1 MKGFFKT
8 YRLFV
13 TKWLSLLLIALFSA
27 AIFAN
32 PQVRI
37 YNDPIHLSPTESS
50 DKQSSEGVHVGEKKA
65 EGISEALSGDIQ
77 KQNTPDS
84 TKLPLDQQIKRIDA
98 EILLLKAELARKNGI
113 PSHVRAYLD
122 SLGAVDK
129 ALISPEMQL
138 RIESLQQYLQQSPL
152 VSPQEA
158 NDALPFKFGAQNIA
172 VLLPLTGDY
181 SEIGLAIQKGIQ
193 EGFPNTKLKFYDTEV
208 FDSMLELWNLMKLTQ
223 PTFIIGP
230 LRPGKAQVL
239 NDLDTQVPTLLLNQI
254 DNPKSYVRCLSLSR
268 EGYVPVLVKQ
278 LVEHQFK
285 GVSVIVDSSQASQDL
300 LKSFETFWSDYV
312 EKHPDTTRSFRIHIQ
327 QVDKSMDQAVGH
339 LVNASQS
346 NIRKSWLQ
354 KVIKHKL
361 HFDERSRQDL
371 DVVVSFVSARQGVQV
386 SPLLNFYHLG
396 TVQHYWLPSKLPTVK
411 DFNKS
416 MSYWRNTYALLPRYF
431 ADQVRAYAKGSLESE
446 QQVGI
451 FHAFG
456 SLAAKVAQ
464 SINDSSVRSLPSI
477 LGEVMLD
484 EHRSATILPEEFWLN
499 KGSFSVVQLP

>member
-1 MKGFFKT
+1 MK
-8 YRLFV
+8 
-13 TKWLSLLLIALFSA
+13 WPSLLLTVLFSA
-27 AIFAN
+27 ATFAN

-37 YNDPIHLSPTESS
+37 YNDPMHLSPADSS
-50 DKQSSEGVHVGEKKA
+50 DTSARESTNAEEKKA
-65 EGISEALSGDIQ
+65 GEVSEALSGDLP
-77 KQNTPDS
+77 KQSSSDHA
-84 TKLPLDQQIKRIDA
+84 KLPLDLQIKRIDA

-129 ALISPEMQL
+129 AVISPEMQL
-138 RIESLQQYLQQSPL
+138 RIEGLQQYLQQTS
-152 VSPQEA
+152 STSIQDD
-158 NDALPFKFGAQNIA
+158 NSDALPFNFDGQNIA

-181 SEIGLAIQKGIQ
+181 SQIGLAIQKGIQ
-193 EGFPNTKLKFYDTEV
+193 EAFPNTKLKFYDTEV
-208 FDSMLELWNLMKLTQ
+208 FDSMLELWNLMKLSQ

-239 NDLDTQVPTLLLNQI
+239 NDLDTKVPTLLLNQI
-254 DNPKSYVRCLSLSR
+254 DSPKSYVRCLSLSR

-285 GVSVIVDSSQASQDL
+285 GISVIVDSSKASQDL
-300 LKSFETFWSDYV
+300 LQSFETVWADYA
-312 EKHPDTTRSFRIHIQ
+312 EKYPDTTKSFRIHIQ
-327 QVDKSMDQAVGH
+327 QIGQSMDQGVGN

-371 DVVVSFVSARQGVQV
+371 DAVVSFVSARQAVQV

-416 MSYWRNTYALLPRYF
+416 MSYWRNTYALLPKYF
-431 ADQVRAYAKGSLESE
+431 VDQVRAFAKGSLEDD

-464 SINDSSVRSLPSI
+464 SINDSSVRSLPSE

-484 EHRSATILPEEFWLN
+484 EHRAPVILPEEFWLN
-499 KGSFSVVQLP
+499 KGSFSVVQFR

>member
-1 MKGFFKT
+1 M
-8 YRLFV
+8 
-13 TKWLSLLLIALFSA
+13 KWLSLLLTLLFSA
-27 AIFAN
+27 AILAN

-37 YNDPIHLSPTESS
+37 YNDSIHLSPA
-50 DKQSSEGVHVGEKKA
+50 DSSEKPSTSSESANAEGKKA
-65 EGISEALSGDIQ
+65 GEASGALSGDL
-77 KQNTPDS
+77 PRESSDS
-84 TKLPLDQQIKRIDA
+84 TKLPLDLQIKRIDA

-129 ALISPEMQL
+129 AAISHEMQL
-138 RIESLQQYLQQSPL
+138 RIEGLQQYLQQTAST
-152 VSPQEA
+152 SIQD
-158 NDALPFKFGAQNIA
+158 NSDALPFNFDGQNIA

-181 SEIGLAIQKGIQ
+181 SQIGLAIQKGIQ
-193 EGFPNTKLKFYDTEV
+193 EAFPNTKLKFYDTEV
-208 FDSMLELWNLMKLTQ
+208 FDSMLDLWNLMKLSQ

-239 NDLDTQVPTLLLNQI
+239 NDLDTKVPTLLLNQI
-254 DNPKSYVRCLSLSR
+254 DSPKSYVRCLSLSR

-285 GVSVIVDSSQASQDL
+285 GISVIVDSSTASQDL
-300 LKSFETFWSDYV
+300 LQSFETVWADYA
-312 EKHPDTTRSFRIHIQ
+312 EKYPDTTKSFRVHIQ
-327 QVDKSMDQAVGH
+327 QVDHSMDQAVGD

-346 NIRKSWLQ
+346 NIRKNWLQ
-354 KVIKHKL
+354 TVIKHKL

-371 DVVVSFVSARQGVQV
+371 DAVVSFVSARQAVQV

-416 MSYWRNTYALLPRYF
+416 MSYWRNTYALLPKYF
-431 ADQVRAYAKGSLESE
+431 VDQVRAFAKGSLKDD

-464 SINDSSVRSLPSI
+464 SINDSSVRSLPSE

-484 EHRSATILPEEFWLN
+484 EHRAPVILPEEFWLN
-499 KGSFSVVQLP
+499 KGSFSVVQFP